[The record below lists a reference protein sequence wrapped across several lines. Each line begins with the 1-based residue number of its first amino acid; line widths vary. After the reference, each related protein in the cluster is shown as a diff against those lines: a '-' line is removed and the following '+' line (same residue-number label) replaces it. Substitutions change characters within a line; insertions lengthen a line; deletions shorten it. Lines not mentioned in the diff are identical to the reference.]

1 MAELTAGN
9 FYWTGYKPAGQN
21 PLYKYKRGD
30 KSFGTALSHQGG
42 AGGCTGYSWNEVGN
56 WVVQSAGFT
65 NDPDNPGGYIEG
77 FYYEEASRTPRG
89 DDNVYF
95 SGLSPDDPGIEGH
108 YPASECLFGG
118 ILGGTYTDG
127 GSWETGTGFGLP
139 SQIDGNALKIF
150 VEDSYSTHR
159 GASFELGNVFGS
171 TFGQSFLGASAD
183 IDIRG
188 LTALFGMTGVMRFT
202 ITNFDGTTA
211 TFFGNTFYGFTSGG
225 TGNSAAGFSAGTGE
239 FYGSVNEYL
248 GGLGEDAR
256 FGGGFIQGDQFFI
269 GTDPG
274 NTFYGMTHATESLYQ
289 SFVTG
294 ISNGSVKMKLSPFVQ
309 GMTSFGLTMNQPGPI
324 GNKLFGDEFGGSAF
338 RSKRDMIYQGGVS
351 AGRDGVTAF
360 RGGTDNKVEQPQL
373 SIKSDT
379 LTIRGDAP
387 VNLNHSRISK
397 QAFVLSKCQFNYNG
411 GIINQMIFD
420 REDIDY
426 LGVPKTAAS
435 LLDTEVTNSVV
446 ISGGGLQTRTELGN
460 TYTGDDDPT
469 GEGSN
474 NVNTDV
480 SGARPVT
487 YIRPTNTIPTVEID
501 AFRHGN
507 VVIEGAATT
516 LNMKPEKS
524 HPSGTPYQG
533 KVFIN
538 KPLNDST
545 RITYSSINLKS
556 FNDAEN
562 IAGTE
567 DNNLLFLNAGLTISN
582 LDIGAGTVAVG
593 NIIGSRPITVVKGE
607 MSSKAVLKARSESN
621 PSYQGFKIGD
631 DFTGI
636 TANAEGILISHPAAN
651 IEFSTGHYVLASF
664 ADGNTGADTGFQRP
678 GSATPATPVPPGIGK

>member
-42 AGGCTGYSWNEVGN
+42 AGGCTGYSWNEAGN

-77 FYYEEASRTPRG
+77 FYYEEAIRTPRG
-89 DDNVYF
+89 TDNVYF
-95 SGLSPDDPGIEGH
+95 SGLSPDDPGIEGY

-118 ILGGTYTDG
+118 IIGGTFGDG
-127 GSWETGTGFGLP
+127 GTWQTGTGFGP
-139 SQIDGNALKIF
+139 NAIAGNALKIF

-159 GASFELGNVFGS
+159 GSSFELGNVFGS

-183 IDIRG
+183 IDVRG
-188 LTALFGMTGVMRFT
+188 LTALFGMTGVMSFT

-211 TFFGNTFYGFTSGG
+211 SFFGNTFYGFTSGG
-225 TGNSAAGFSAGTGE
+225 TGNSAAGFSAGTGQ
-239 FYGSVNEYL
+239 FYG
-248 GGLGEDAR
+248 GLS
-256 FGGGFIQGDQFFI
+256 GGFIQGDQFFI
-269 GTDPG
+269 GTDAG
-274 NTFYGMTHATESLYQ
+274 STFYGMTHATESLYK
-289 SFVTG
+289 SFRTG
-294 ISNGSVKMKLSPFVQ
+294 ISNGSVKMQLSAFVQ
-309 GMTSFGLTMNQPGPI
+309 GMTSFGLTMNQPGPR

-338 RSKRDMIYQGGVS
+338 RSKRDMLYQGGIS

-373 SIKSDT
+373 SVKTES
-379 LTIRGDAP
+379 LTIRGDAS
-387 VNLNHSRISK
+387 VNLNHSRITK
-397 QAFVLSKCQFNYNG
+397 QSFVLSKCQFNYNG

-426 LGVPKTAAS
+426 LGKPKTAAS

-446 ISGGGLQTRTELGN
+446 ISGGGLQTRSVAGGTF
-460 TYTGDDDPT
+460 TGPDDPP
-469 GEGSN
+469 GDGNSI
-474 NVNTDV
+474 VDRDV

-507 VVIEGAATT
+507 VIIEGAATT
-516 LNMKPEKS
+516 LNMKPEKTHLGGQS
-524 HPSGTPYQG
+524 KQG

-556 FNDAEN
+556 FNDAQN

-593 NIIGSRPITVVKGE
+593 NVIGT
-607 MSSKAVLKARSESN
+607 
-621 PSYQGFKIGD
+621 
-631 DFTGI
+631 
-636 TANAEGILISHPAAN
+636 
-651 IEFSTGHYVLASF
+651 
-664 ADGNTGADTGFQRP
+664 
-678 GSATPATPVPPGIGK
+678 

>member
-21 PLYKYKRGD
+21 PLYRYTRGN

-42 AGGCTGYSWNEVGN
+42 AGGCTGYSWNEAGN

-89 DDNVYF
+89 TDNIFF
-95 SGLSPDDPGIEGH
+95 SGLSPDDPGIEGY

-127 GSWETGTGFGLP
+127 GSWETGTGFGLT

-183 IDIRG
+183 IDVRG
-188 LTALFGMTGVMRFT
+188 LTALFGMTGVMKFT

-239 FYGSVNEYL
+239 FYGDL
-248 GGLGEDAR
+248 
-256 FGGGFIQGDQFFI
+256 GGGFIQGDQFFI

-294 ISNGSVKMKLSPFVQ
+294 ISKGSVKMQLSPFVQ

-338 RSKRDMIYQGGVS
+338 RSKRDMIYQGGIS

-373 SIKSDT
+373 SVKSET
-379 LTIRGDAP
+379 LTIRGDAS
-387 VNLNHSRISK
+387 VNLNHSRITK
-397 QAFVLSKCQFNYNG
+397 QSFVLSKCQFNYNG
-411 GIINQMIFD
+411 GIINQMIFN

-426 LGVPKTAAS
+426 LGAPKTAAS
-435 LLDTEVTNSVV
+435 ILDTEVTNSVV
-446 ISGGGLQTRTELGN
+446 ISGGGLQTRTEAGG
-460 TYTGDDDPT
+460 TYTGDDDANSD
-469 GEGSN
+469 GSN
-474 NVNTDV
+474 TVDRDV

-487 YIRPTNTIPTVEID
+487 YVRPTNTIPTVEID

-507 VVIEGAATT
+507 VIIEGAATT
-516 LNMKPEKS
+516 LNMKPELPHRNGEGS
-524 HPSGTPYQG
+524 QG

-538 KPLNDST
+538 KPLNDSD

-562 IAGTE
+562 ISGSK
-567 DNNLLFLNAGLTISN
+567 DNNLLFLNAGLTIDDLIIN
-582 LDIGAGTVAVG
+582 AGTVAVG
-593 NIIGSRPITVVKGE
+593 GGIGDRKITVVKGE
-607 MSSKAVLKARSESN
+607 MSSKAVLKARSETN

-636 TANAEGILISHPAAN
+636 TTNAEGILISHPAAN

-678 GSATPATPVPPGIGK
+678 GSAVPIPPKGG

>member
-77 FYYEEASRTPRG
+77 FYYEEAIRTPRG

-95 SGLSPDDPGIEGH
+95 SGLSPDDPGIQGH

-139 SQIDGNALKIF
+139 GQIDGNALKIF

-188 LTALFGMTGVMRFT
+188 LTGLFGLTGRMGFQ

-211 TFFGNTFYGFTSGG
+211 NFFGNTFYGFTSGG
-225 TGNSAAGFSAGTGE
+225 TGNSAAGFSAEGTVME
-239 FYGSVNEYL
+239 AFI
-248 GGLGEDAR
+248 A
-256 FGGGFIQGDQFFI
+256 GGFLQNGDYFV
-269 GTDPG
+269 GTDAG
-274 NTFYGMTHATESLYQ
+274 STFYGMTHATESLYR
-289 SFVTG
+289 SIVTG
-294 ISNGSVKMKLSPFVQ
+294 ISNGDVKMQISPFVN
-309 GMTSFGLTMNQPGPI
+309 GMTSFGLTMNEPGPR
-324 GNKLFGDEFGGSAF
+324 GNKNFGDFAQLIPHGMESRSFILNGGL
-338 RSKRDMIYQGGVS
+338 S

-360 RGGTDNKVEQPQL
+360 SGGTDNKVEQPQL
-373 SIKSDT
+373 SVKTES
-379 LTIRGDAP
+379 LTVRGDAS

-426 LGVPKTAAS
+426 LGKPKTAAS

-446 ISGGGLQTRTELGN
+446 ISGGGLQTRTTSGG

-469 GEGSN
+469 GDGSTT
-474 NVNTDV
+474 VNRDV

-487 YIRPTNTIPTVEID
+487 YIRPTNTIPTVEVD

-507 VVIEGAATT
+507 VIIEGAATT
-516 LNMKPEKS
+516 LNMKPEKTHLGGQS
-524 HPSGTPYQG
+524 KQG

-556 FNDAEN
+556 FNDAQN

-593 NIIGSRPITVVKGE
+593 NVIGGRPITVVKGE
-607 MSSKAVLKARSESN
+607 MSSKAVLKARSETN

-631 DFTGI
+631 DLTG
-636 TANAEGILISHPAAN
+636 TGDNSEGILISHPAAN

-678 GSATPATPVPPGIGK
+678 GSATPVPPGFGK

>member
-42 AGGCTGYSWNEVGN
+42 AGGCTGYSWNEAGN

-77 FYYEEASRTPRG
+77 FYYEEAIRSPRG
-89 DDNVYF
+89 TDNVYF
-95 SGLSPDDPGIEGH
+95 TGLSPDDPGIEGY

-118 ILGGTYTDG
+118 ILGGTFTANG
-127 GSWETGTGFGLP
+127 GTWQTGTGFGPLALA
-139 SQIDGNALKIF
+139 GNALKIF

-159 GASFELGNVFGS
+159 GSSFELGNVFGS

-183 IDIRG
+183 IDVRG
-188 LTALFGMTGVMRFT
+188 LTALFGMTGVMKFT

-225 TGNSAAGFSAGTGE
+225 TGNSAAGFSAGTGQ
-239 FYGSVNEYL
+239 FYG
-248 GGLGEDAR
+248 GLS
-256 FGGGFIQGDQFFI
+256 GGFIQGDQFFI

-274 NTFYGMTHATESLYQ
+274 NTFYGMTHATESLYK
-289 SFVTG
+289 SFRTG
-294 ISNGSVKMKLSPFVQ
+294 ISNGSVKMQLSPFVQ
-309 GMTSFGLTMNQPGPI
+309 GMTSFGLTMNQPGPR

-360 RGGTDNKVEQPQL
+360 SGGTENKVEQPQL
-373 SIKSDT
+373 SVKTES
-379 LTIRGDAP
+379 LTVRGDAS

-446 ISGGGLQTRTELGN
+446 ISGGGLQTSLEPGN
-460 TYTGDDDPT
+460 TFTGPDDPP
-469 GEGSN
+469 GDGSTT
-474 NVNTDV
+474 VNRDV

-507 VVIEGAATT
+507 VIIEGAATT
-516 LNMKPEKS
+516 LNMKPEKTHLGGQS
-524 HPSGTPYQG
+524 KQG

-556 FNDAEN
+556 FNDAQN

-593 NIIGSRPITVVKGE
+593 NVIGTRPITVVKGE
-607 MSSKAVLKARSESN
+607 MSELAVLKARSETN

-631 DFTGI
+631 DFTGV
-636 TANAEGILISHPAAN
+636 TTNAEGILISHPAAN

-664 ADGNTGADTGFQRP
+664 ADGNTGADTGFRRP
-678 GSATPATPVPPGIGK
+678 GSAVPIPPKGKGE

>member
-21 PLYKYKRGD
+21 PLYRYTRGN

-42 AGGCTGYSWNEVGN
+42 AGGCTGYSWNEAGN

-89 DDNVYF
+89 TDNIFF
-95 SGLSPDDPGIEGH
+95 SGLSPDDPGIEGY

-139 SQIDGNALKIF
+139 GQIDGNALKIF

-188 LTALFGMTGVMRFT
+188 LTGLFGLTGRMGFQ

-211 TFFGNTFYGFTSGG
+211 NFFGNTFYGFTSGG
-225 TGNSAAGFSAGTGE
+225 TGNSAAGFSA
-239 FYGSVNEYL
+239 L
-248 GGLGEDAR
+248 GQVINGYWDR
-256 FGGGFIQGDQFFI
+256 GFIQRGDYYV
-269 GTDPG
+269 GTDAG
-274 NTFYGMTHATESLYQ
+274 STFYGMTHATESLYR
-289 SFVTG
+289 SIVTG
-294 ISNGSVKMKLSPFVQ
+294 ISNGDVKMQISPFVN
-309 GMTSFGLTMNQPGPI
+309 GATSFGLTMNEPGPR
-324 GNKLFGDEFGGSAF
+324 GNKNFGDFAQLFPHGIQSRSFILNGGL
-338 RSKRDMIYQGGVS
+338 S

-360 RGGTDNKVEQPQL
+360 SGGTDNKVEQPQL
-373 SIKSDT
+373 SIKSET
-379 LTIRGDAP
+379 LTIRGDAS
-387 VNLNHSRISK
+387 VNLNHSRIAK
-397 QAFVLSKCQFNYNG
+397 QSFVLSKCQFNYNG
-411 GIINQMIFD
+411 GIINQAIFD

-426 LGVPKTAAS
+426 LGKPKTAAS
-435 LLDTEVTNSVV
+435 ILDTEVTNSVV
-446 ISGGGLQTRTELGN
+446 ISGGGLQTRTEAGG
-460 TYTGDDDPT
+460 TYTGDDDANSD
-469 GEGSN
+469 GSN
-474 NVNTDV
+474 TVDRDV

-487 YIRPTNTIPTVEID
+487 YVRPTNTIPTVEID

-507 VVIEGAATT
+507 VIIEGAATT
-516 LNMKPEKS
+516 LNMKPELPHRNGEGS
-524 HPSGTPYQG
+524 QG

-538 KPLNDST
+538 KPLNDSD

-562 IAGTE
+562 ISGTK
-567 DNNLLFLNAGLTISN
+567 DNNLLFLNAGLTIDDLIIN
-582 LDIGAGTVAVG
+582 AGTVAVG
-593 NIIGSRPITVVKGE
+593 GGIGDRKITVVKGE
-607 MSSKAVLKARSESN
+607 MSSKAVLKARSETN

-636 TANAEGILISHPAAN
+636 TTNAEGILISHPAAN

-678 GSATPATPVPPGIGK
+678 GSAVPIPPKGG

>member
-9 FYWTGYKPAGQN
+9 FYWTGYRSAGQN
-21 PLYKYKRGD
+21 PLYRYTRGN

-42 AGGCTGYSWNEVGN
+42 VGGCTGYSWNEAGN

-77 FYYEEASRTPRG
+77 FYYEKASRTPRG
-89 DDNVYF
+89 TDNIFF
-95 SGLSPDDPGIEGH
+95 SGLSPDDPGINGY

-118 ILGGTYTDG
+118 ILGGTYADG
-127 GSWETGTGFGLP
+127 GSWETGTGFGPFAL
-139 SQIDGNALKIF
+139 DGSALKIF

-188 LTALFGMTGVMRFT
+188 LTGLFGLTGRMGFQ

-211 TFFGNTFYGFTSGG
+211 NFFGNTFYGFTSGG
-225 TGNSAAGFSAGTGE
+225 TGNSAAGFSAESTVMEGHI
-239 FYGSVNEYL
+239 
-248 GGLGEDAR
+248 A
-256 FGGGFIQGDQFFI
+256 GGFLQNGDYFV

-274 NTFYGMTHATESLYQ
+274 STFYGMTHATESLYR
-289 SFVTG
+289 SIVTG
-294 ISNGSVKMKLSPFVQ
+294 ISNGDVKMQISPFIN
-309 GMTSFGLTMNQPGPI
+309 GATSFGLTMNEPGPR
-324 GNKLFGDEFGGSAF
+324 GNKNFGDFAQLIPHGMESRSFILNGGL
-338 RSKRDMIYQGGVS
+338 S

-373 SIKSDT
+373 SIKSET
-379 LTIRGDAP
+379 LTIRGDAS
-387 VNLNHSRISK
+387 VNLNHSRITK
-397 QAFVLSKCQFNYNG
+397 QSFVLSKCQFNYNG
-411 GIINQMIFD
+411 GIINQAIFD

-426 LGVPKTAAS
+426 LGKPKTAAS
-435 LLDTEVTNSVV
+435 ILDTEVTNSVV
-446 ISGGGLQTRTELGN
+446 ISGGGLQTRTEAGG
-460 TYTGDDDPT
+460 TYTGEDDNNSD
-469 GEGSN
+469 GSN
-474 NVNTDV
+474 TVDRDV

-487 YIRPTNTIPTVEID
+487 YVRPTNTIPTVEID

-507 VVIEGAATT
+507 VIIEGAATT
-516 LNMKPEKS
+516 LNMKPELPHRNGEGS
-524 HPSGTPYQG
+524 QG

-538 KPLNDST
+538 KPLNDSN

-562 IAGTE
+562 ISGSK
-567 DNNLLFLNAGLTISN
+567 DNNLLFLNAGLTIDN
-582 LDIGAGTVAVG
+582 LIINAGTVAVG
-593 NIIGSRPITVVKGE
+593 GGIGDRKITVVKGE
-607 MSSKAVLKARSESN
+607 MSSKAVLKARSETN

-636 TANAEGILISHPAAN
+636 TTNAEGILISHPAAN

-678 GSATPATPVPPGIGK
+678 GSAVPIPPKGG

>member
-21 PLYKYKRGD
+21 PLYRYTRGN

-42 AGGCTGYSWNEVGN
+42 AGGCTGYSWNEAGN

-77 FYYEEASRTPRG
+77 FYYEEAIRTPRG
-89 DDNVYF
+89 DDNIFF

-139 SQIDGNALKIF
+139 GQIDGNALKIF

-188 LTALFGMTGVMRFT
+188 LTGLFGLTGRMGFQ

-211 TFFGNTFYGFTSGG
+211 NFFGNTFYGFTSGG
-225 TGNSAAGFSAGTGE
+225 TGNSAAGFSAQRTVMQGD
-239 FYGSVNEYL
+239 VAN
-248 GGLGEDAR
+248 
-256 FGGGFIQGDQFFI
+256 GFIQNGDYFV
-269 GTDPG
+269 GTDAG
-274 NTFYGMTHATESLYQ
+274 STFYGMTHATESLYR
-289 SFVTG
+289 SIVTG
-294 ISNGSVKMKLSPFVQ
+294 VSNGDVKMQISPFVH
-309 GMTSFGLTMNQPGPI
+309 GMTSFGLTMNEPGPR
-324 GNKLFGDEFGGSAF
+324 GNKNFGDFAQLIPHGMGSRSFILNGGL
-338 RSKRDMIYQGGVS
+338 S

-360 RGGTDNKVEQPQL
+360 SGGTDNKVEQPQL
-373 SIKSDT
+373 SVKSDT
-379 LTIRGDAP
+379 LTIRGDAS
-387 VNLNHSRISK
+387 VNLNHSRINK

-426 LGVPKTAAS
+426 LGKPKTAAS
-435 LLDTEVTNSVV
+435 ILDTEVTNSVV
-446 ISGGGLQTRTELGN
+446 ISGGGFQTRTEFGN
-460 TYTGDDDPT
+460 TFT
-469 GEGSN
+469 GEDDAPTDSN
-474 NVNTDV
+474 IVNTDV

-487 YIRPTNTIPTVEID
+487 YVRPTNTIPTVEID

-507 VVIEGAATT
+507 VIIEGAATT
-516 LNMKPEKS
+516 LNMKPEQLHRNGEAS
-524 HPSGTPYQG
+524 QG

-538 KPLNDST
+538 KPLNDSD

-562 IAGTE
+562 ITGNE
-567 DNNLLFLNAGLTISN
+567 KNNLLFLNAGLTIDDLIIN
-582 LDIGAGTVAVG
+582 AGTVSVG
-593 NIIGSRPITVVKGE
+593 SGIGDRKITVVKGE

-631 DFTGI
+631 DFTG
-636 TANAEGILISHPAAN
+636 TAGNAEGILISHPAAN

-678 GSATPATPVPPGIGK
+678 GSAIPVPPGFGK